1 MFFSKAN
8 ADPGGKKINNEIE
21 KFVKKNPSKSTVRSS
36 YGQNLYFSLLKY
48 MDLVIGNSS
57 SGLIEVPQFKIPSIN
72 IGDRQLGR
80 MMGKSVINCLPT
92 EDSIDDALKK
102 AFSKSFM
109 KNVKNFKNPYGEGGA
124 VEKIA
129 NRIFLLDL
137 NNILKKTFY
146 DL

>member
-1 MFFSKAN
+1 
-8 ADPGGKKINNEIE
+8 
-21 KFVKKNPSKSTVRSS
+21 
-36 YGQNLYFSLLKY
+36 

-57 SGLIEVPQFKIPSIN
+57 SGLIEVPHFKIPTIN

-80 MMGKSVINCLPT
+80 MMGKSVINCPPT

-109 KNVKNFKNPYGEGGA
+109 KNVKKFKNPYGEGGA